1 MKDMTTRLLKL
12 FIGNTIASFA
22 ITCVLKANF
31 GCFAT
36 TAMNMA
42 IHNWFGISIGMA
54 GFIVE
59 AIILLILLRLKE
71 GLGLT
76 ALVNMTYGSLMIDV
90 FNTILPTT
98 PWMILGLPLIAIGWA
113 LMGEAGFGDTNNNL
127 LMNALL
133 KRMKKGIGIV
143 RALEECT
150 FLAIGFI
157 GSNNVTWFT
166 LALSLFLGYML
177 EFIYKLIKY
186 NPIEVEHQFLIGGKE
201 KIVENN

>member
-42 IHNWFGISIGMA
+42 FHNWFGISIGMA

-143 RALEECT
+143 RALEECA
-150 FLAIGFI
+150 FLTIGFI

>member
-12 FIGNTIASFA
+12 FVGNTIASFA

-42 IHNWFGISIGMA
+42 FHNWFGISIGMA

-59 AIILLILLRLKE
+59 AIILLILLKLKE

-76 ALVNMTYGSLMIDV
+76 ALVNMSFGSFMIDV
-90 FNTILPTT
+90 FNAILPTS
-98 PWMILGLPLIAIGWA
+98 PYMLLGLPLIAIGWA
-113 LMGEAGFGDTNNNL
+113 LMGMAGFGDTNNNL

-133 KRMKKGIGIV
+133 KRMKRGIGIV
-143 RALEECT
+143 RAIEECS

-157 GSNNVTWFT
+157 GSNCVTWFT
-166 LALSLFLGYML
+166 LVLSLFLGYML
-177 EFIYKLIKY
+177 QFIYKIIGY
-186 NPIEVEHQFLIGGKE
+186 NPIEIEHQYLIGGKE
-201 KIVENN
+201 RIVENN